1 MRKILLSIATI
12 YLFLSIAF
20 AQTQTATLI
29 LKNGNIWTDSAT
41 NAVVSS
47 IAISGNKIIAVG
59 NEKSL
64 KKFISKETQIIDLE
78 EKFIMPGINDSH
90 VHFLSSSLGLSQ
102 VDLTGVKTLEE
113 AQQLILKFAQEN
125 PNTPWIT
132 GRGWQYS
139 IFPNARLPLASDI
152 DAVIKDRPVFLR
164 AYDGHTAWANSKAI
178 ELSGITD
185 KTEFKGFG
193 EIVRDEKGVPSGTFK
208 EDAQDLVSKNIPP
221 NSKELKLESL
231 KKGMERAKSLGI
243 TSIQNAHGS
252 IGEVE
257 IYDEL
262 LRKGELSLRT
272 SFAFD
277 LETNASQAEI
287 DKIVEVSKKYNSP
300 MLRVKA
306 VKIYIDGV
314 IESHTAAMLEPY
326 SNKPETSGTASYT
339 SEQLNNLVAMADKAG
354 LQVYIHAIGD
364 KGVRMALDSFENAIK
379 VNGKRDS
386 RFRIEHIETI
396 QTTDMQ
402 RFTKLGVIASMEPIH
417 ADPGTIDVWSAAAG
431 ENRSS
436 RGFAW
441 RQLEKAG
448 AKLIFSSDHPAS
460 ITISPWRGIHN
471 AINRKTIDGL
481 PLNGWYAEN
490 SVSLDTALEAYT
502 SNGAFASFEESIKG
516 KIEAGQLADLV
527 VLDQNPFKV
536 HPLKLGKLE
545 VVKTIF
551 DGKIIFEKK
560 EIKLPPTDNQPDEQ

>member
-1 MRKILLSIATI
+1 MRKSLFSIVVICLLFSTV
-12 YLFLSIAF
+12 F

-29 LKNGNIWTDSAT
+29 LKNGKVWTDSA
-41 NAVVSS
+41 AKPFVSS
-47 IAISGNKIIAVG
+47 IAIKGNKIIAVG
-59 NEKSL
+59 SEKNLRKYIGKETKQIDL
-64 KKFISKETQIIDLE
+64 KGKFIL
-78 EKFIMPGINDSH
+78 PGINDSH

-102 VDLTGVKTLEE
+102 VNLTDAKTLAE

-125 PNTPWIT
+125 PNTPWII

-139 IFPNARLPLASDI
+139 IFPNARLPLSSDI
-152 DAVIKDRPVFLR
+152 DEIVKDRPVFLR

-178 ELSGITD
+178 ELSGVND
-185 KTEFKGFG
+185 KTVFSGFG
-193 EIVRDEKGVPSGTFK
+193 EVVRDEKGNPSGTFK
-208 EDAQDLVSKNIPP
+208 EDAQDLISKNVPP
-221 NSKELKLESL
+221 VSKELRIAAL

-252 IGEVE
+252 IGEAE
-257 IYDEL
+257 LYNEL
-262 LRKGELSLRT
+262 LQKGELSLRT
-272 SFAFD
+272 SFAFG
-277 LETNASQAEI
+277 LEPETTQADI
-287 DKIVEVSKKYNSP
+287 DKIVEASKKYNSQ

-306 VKIYIDGV
+306 VKLFIDGV

-326 SNKPETSGTASYT
+326 TNKPETAGSPSFTQ
-339 SEQLNNLVAMADKAG
+339 EQLNNVVAMADKAG
-354 LQVYIHAIGD
+354 LQIYIHAIGD

-396 QTTDMQ
+396 QTVDMQ
-402 RFTKLGVIASMEPIH
+402 RFAKLGVIASMEPIH
-417 ADPGTIDVWSAAAG
+417 ADPATIDVWSAAIG

-471 AINRKTIDGL
+471 AINRKTVEGL

-490 SVSLDTALEAYT
+490 SVSLDTALKAYT
-502 SNGAFASFEESIKG
+502 SNGAFASFEENIKG
-516 KIEAGQLADLV
+516 KIAAGQLADLI
-527 VLDQNPFKV
+527 VLDKDPFEVSSKD
-536 HPLKLGKLE
+536 LYKLE

-560 EIKLPPTDNQPDEQ
+560 

>member
-1 MRKILLSIATI
+1 MVVICLLFSTV
-12 YLFLSIAF
+12 FT
-20 AQTQTATLI
+20 QTQTATLI
-29 LKNGNIWTDSAT
+29 LKNGNIWTDSA
-41 NAVVSS
+41 AKPFISS
-47 IAISGNKIIAVG
+47 IAIKGNKIIAVG

-64 KKFISKETQIIDLE
+64 KKFINKETQIIDLE

-152 DAVIKDRPVFLR
+152 DSVLKDRPVFLR

-193 EIVRDEKGVPSGTFK
+193 EIVRDGKGNPSGTFK

-262 LRKGELSLRT
+262 LQKGELSLRT

-277 LETNASQAEI
+277 IEPVTTQADI

-326 SNKPETSGTASYT
+326 TNKPETSGTASYT

-396 QTTDMQ
+396 QTADMQ
-402 RFTKLGVIASMEPIH
+402 RFTKIGVIASMEPIH
-417 ADPGTIDVWSAAAG
+417 ADPGTIDVWSAAIG

-502 SNGAFASFEESIKG
+502 SNGAFASFEENIKG

-527 VLDQNPFKV
+527 VLNQNPFQL

-560 EIKLPPTDNQPDEQ
+560 EDQTPTNR